1 MRVIPLISLMV
12 VAAAPA
18 AHAEDDWQLLRN
30 VAAAGRQQA
39 LNGTYL
45 HQMNGTLET
54 FHIVREGQG
63 DAMRE
68 KRTSLDGPSR
78 EIVRKGNELAC
89 FAPDKK
95 ALNAAKI
102 SAMRLFPALLPEDM
116 SEINQSYSL
125 KHVGSDRVA
134 QRDCNLLE
142 LRPKDRQRYS
152 LRMCVEPL
160 TSLPLKMVTL
170 SPKGEAVEQFT
181 FTDIDLTG
189 PKDKRAYRPKFAQK
203 FLLRSGGAS
212 MPPAGAQVDND
223 VSGLPNGFHLLRSVQ
238 RSLPGQA
245 GKSVRHMVYS
255 DGLVMLSL
263 FVETQPEGARL
274 ERSSNLHGAIN
285 MATGPQGSY
294 QLTAVGDMPEP
305 AMMGLL
311 KGLKVS
317 LKP

>member
-1 MRVIPLISLMV
+1 
-12 VAAAPA
+12 
-18 AHAEDDWQLLRN
+18 
-30 VAAAGRQQA
+30 
-39 LNGTYL
+39 
-45 HQMNGTLET
+45 
-54 FHIVREGQG
+54 
-63 DAMRE
+63 
-68 KRTSLDGPSR
+68 
-78 EIVRKGNELAC
+78 
-89 FAPDKK
+89 
-95 ALNAAKI
+95 
-102 SAMRLFPALLPEDM
+102 
-116 SEINQSYSL
+116 
-125 KHVGSDRVA
+125 
-134 QRDCNLLE
+134 
-142 LRPKDRQRYS
+142 
-152 LRMCVEPL
+152 
-160 TSLPLKMVTL
+160 
-170 SPKGEAVEQFT
+170 
-181 FTDIDLTG
+181 
-189 PKDKRAYRPKFAQK
+189 
-203 FLLRSGGAS
+203 
-212 MPPAGAQVDND
+212 MPQAGAQVDND